1 MKILAITG
9 TKRKGNSLIAASYIA
24 KKLNAE
30 LEILNVVEKDI
41 QPCKACYACL
51 FGQECSIE
59 DDVNEILQKIREAD
73 FVLISS
79 PVYWLD
85 LTGKMKMLLDRMFMA
100 LQYFEEFKN
109 KKGAVV
115 YFYGFEELRGWAS
128 NTYNTLLRVL
138 GISPLAVVPIH
149 AALPG
154 EVLKD
159 ENVRKLDMLVDAI
172 KSGKEIRFDGQCPV
186 CFSEVFKPSG
196 ELLECPI
203 CHSKLS
209 LSLEVV
215 EAGKT
220 LSYEWMVE
228 HYDVLR
234 KMKEMFLEQKDELK
248 ALRGHYGV

>member
-1 MKILAITG
+1 MKLLAVTG
-9 TKRKGNSLIAASYIA
+9 TRRKGNSLIAASYIA
-24 KKLNAE
+24 RKLNAD
-30 LEILNVVEKDI
+30 LEILNLVEKDI

-51 FGQECSIE
+51 FGQKCSIQ
-59 DDVNEILQKIREAD
+59 DDVEDILNSIRRAD

-85 LTGKMKMLLDRMFMA
+85 ATGKVKMLLDRMFMA
-100 LQYFEEFKN
+100 LQYFEELR
-109 KKGAVV
+109 KKRGAVV

-138 GISPLAVVPIH
+138 GITPVAVVPIH

-172 KSGKEIRFDGQCPV
+172 KNGKTLRFEGQCPV
-186 CFSEVFKPSG
+186 CFSEVFKPIDSA
-196 ELLECPI
+196 LECPL
-203 CHSKLS
+203 CHSKLNY
-209 LSLEVV
+209 SLEVV
-215 EAGKT
+215 QEGRT
-220 LSYEWMVE
+220 LSYDWMVE

-234 KMKEMFLEQKDELK
+234 GMKETFLEQKDELK
-248 ALRGHYGV
+248 ALRDRYGV

>member
-30 LEILNVVEKDI
+30 LEILNVTEKNI

-51 FGQECSIE
+51 FGQKCSIE
-59 DDVNEILQKIREAD
+59 DDVEEILQKIRGAD
-73 FVLISS
+73 FVLVAS

-100 LQYFEEFKN
+100 LQYFEEYRE
-109 KKGAVV
+109 KKGAVI

-128 NTYNTLLRVL
+128 NTYNVFLRVL
-138 GISPLAVVPIH
+138 GITPLAVVPVH

-154 EVLKD
+154 EVLKE
-159 ENVRKLDMLVDAI
+159 ENVRKLDMLADAI
-172 KSGKEIRFDGQCPV
+172 ESGKSLRFEGQCPV
-186 CFSEVFKPSG
+186 CLSEVFKPAG
-196 ELLECPI
+196 GQLECPI
-203 CHSKLS
+203 CHSKLDS
-209 LSLEVV
+209 SLEVV
-215 EAGKT
+215 ESGRT
-220 LSYEWMVE
+220 MSYEWMVE

-234 KMKEMFLEQKDELK
+234 KMKETFLEQKDMLK
-248 ALRGHYGV
+248 ALRDRYGV